1 MQEVQIAQ
9 IRSFNRWY
17 TMVIGVLDKHY
28 LNSEFSL
35 TETRILYELHDR
47 PGVLTASKLIELLGL
62 DKGYLSRILQ
72 QFGKKRLIEKKRSED
87 RRSYHLVLSANGRQV
102 FALLDSASQEH
113 TRQLLSRITHS
124 DSIKLV
130 AHMGAIRQ
138 ILEQANMQNK

>member
-1 MQEVQIAQ
+1 MQETQIAQ

-17 TMVIGVLDKHY
+17 TTVIGVLDKYY

-35 TETRILYELHDR
+35 TEVRILYELRDR

-72 QFGKKRLIEKKRSED
+72 QFGKKKLIGKRKSED
-87 RRSYHLVLSANGRQV
+87 RRSSQLFLSAKGRQV
-102 FALLDSASQEH
+102 FAVLDMASQEH
-113 TRQLLSRITHS
+113 TRLLLSRLTPS
-124 DSIKLV
+124 DSIKLA
-130 AHMGAIRQ
+130 AHMSSIRQ